1 MAHVNST
8 APRLSVSTWSLH
20 RTLYVTYPDAPD
32 RPGQHTPVES
42 YDRDSVPLLEIPQRI
57 AAKGIKNLEICHFH
71 LPGHDQSYLQE
82 LRAALDEAGVTL
94 FSLLIDEGDITHP
107 TNAARDLAWIGKWL
121 DTAGVLGAQCARVIA
136 GKAQPDEASLALS
149 RQGFKQ
155 LVARAKPQGVRVMT
169 ENWFNLLSRPE
180 HVLWLLD
187 ELQGEVGLCL
197 DFGNWGGPTKY
208 DDLEAIAPR
217 AESCH
222 TKAHFT
228 APGVLDAADYT
239 RCLDITRAA
248 GFSGVHTLI
257 YDGPGDDE
265 WAGLEMEQ
273 KIVAPYLQNI

>member
-20 RTLYVTYPDAPD
+20 RALGVTYPDAPGA
-32 RPGQHTPVES
+32 PGDHTPVAT
-42 YDRDSVPLLEIPQRI
+42 YGPGSVSLLEVPERI
-57 AAKGIKNLEICHFH
+57 AAMGITHLELCHFH
-71 LPGHDQSYLQE
+71 LPGHDKGYLHE
-82 LRAALDEAGVTL
+82 LRAALDAAGVTL
-94 FSLLIDEGDITHP
+94 FSLLIDEGDITNP
-107 TNAARDLAWIGKWL
+107 ANATRDLEWVGNWI

-136 GKAQPDEASLALS
+136 GKAQPDAAALELS
-149 RQGFKQ
+149 RQGFEQ

-169 ENWFNLLSRPE
+169 ENWFDLLSRPE

-187 ELQGEVGLCL
+187 ELEGEVGLCL

-222 TKAHFT
+222 TKAHFS
-228 APGVLDAADYT
+228 APGAIDAADYT
-239 RCLDITRAA
+239 RCLDITCAA

-257 YDGPGDDE
+257 YDGPGADE
-265 WAGLEMEQ
+265 WAGLTTEQ
-273 KIVAPYLQNI
+273 EFVAPYLKI